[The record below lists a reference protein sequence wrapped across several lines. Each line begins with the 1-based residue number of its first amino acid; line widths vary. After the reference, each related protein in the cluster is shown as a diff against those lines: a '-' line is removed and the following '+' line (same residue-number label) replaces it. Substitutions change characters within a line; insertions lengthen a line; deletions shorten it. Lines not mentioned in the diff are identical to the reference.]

1 MNYYFCSSCRKDR
14 KHNLFID
21 VTLQIGC
28 VLQVLGSCK
37 ECNKGRWIEISE
49 KRLKELEHE
58 RNKK

>member
-1 MNYYFCSSCRKDR
+1 MSHYFCSSCRKDR
-14 KHNLFID
+14 KHKLFID

-28 VLQVLGSCK
+28 VLQVLASCK

-49 KRLKELEHE
+49 ERLKELEDE